1 MTRLTD
7 ERLRHIK
14 DAPEGCT
21 LDLNGVEVQALVS
34 ELLLLRAE
42 CRAAREMRKEMRKT
56 KFAGYHEFY
65 LSGHQEIPTEIVAF
79 DAARK
84 ATDAAGFSV

>member
-21 LDLNGVEVQALVS
+21 LDLNGVEVQSLVS

-42 CRAAREMRKEMRKT
+42 CRAARDLENIDR
-56 KFAGYHEFY
+56 
-65 LSGHQEIPTEIVAF
+65 LSSSADTISKISSARRTY
-79 DAARK
+79 DSARK
-84 ATDAAGFSV
+84 ATDEAGFKL